1 MEHDFPILDDR
12 YVKRSDCATHQKN
25 IDREISDLRKNDAVI
40 LTKLNIITGILS
52 AIGVAVLGVAVKLL
66 FT

>member
-12 YVKRSDCATHQKN
+12 YVKLSDCAAHQKAV
-25 IDREISDLRKNDAVI
+25 DKEISDLRKNDAVI
-40 LTKLNIITGILS
+40 LTKLNTITGILS

-66 FT
+66 FG